1 MVIDYIKHT
10 DFDINREIEQLLCF
24 GAEIET
30 VLMIFL
36 MSTSS
41 LICQYVI
48 PFVYIGKSETFSRN
62 PE

>member
-10 DFDINREIEQLLCF
+10 DFDINREIEQSLCF

-30 VLMIFL
+30 GLIISL
-36 MSTSS
+36 MSTIS

-48 PFVYIGKSETFSRN
+48 P
-62 PE
+62 